1 MSIFADAASNSEN
14 IPPVP
19 VPINKQVL
27 DRRRGNAIIDLLE
40 MAGEDGPEEEDMQE
54 FERAYDENIK
64 LHRMTKEARAA
75 AADGSILMPKLKGK
89 GKAVKA
95 DEVLGDVS
103 EAYGASGSEP
113 LGFRQQRSCKSP
125 LF

>member
-14 IPPVP
+14 IPPPP

-27 DRRRGNAIIDLLE
+27 DRRRGNAVIDLLG
-40 MAGEDGPEEEDMQE
+40 MAGEDGPEEEDMEE
-54 FERAYDENIK
+54 FERAYDENMK

-75 AADGSILMPKLKGK
+75 AEGGSILMPKLKGK
-89 GKAVKA
+89 GKAVRA
-95 DEVLGDVS
+95 DGVLGDVS

-113 LGFRQQRSCKSP
+113 MGFKEQKACK
-125 LF
+125 